1 MSKGTSLHVQFM
13 KKNIYLKR
21 LCLLLLVVLCTILL
35 FFLQYRYDNKYHFPG
50 IQGEQGILDLRSDRQ
65 PLSVLT
71 YGWEIYPQKLIAP
84 GEFNGQKPHFI
95 YLGQYGG
102 FEAGDQNGNP
112 HGCATYR
119 LTILLPPEV
128 NEYALELPEI
138 YSASRIWVNGRPVS
152 ILGDVTSVNPS
163 PSIRTGMI
171 TFSAAGKAELVV
183 QAADTRHYYSGMVYP
198 PAFGSTDAVSDLISL
213 RFLRTCIMVIASLT
227 IGILYLFIGIKT
239 GGERRRMI
247 LFSLVCLFF
256 TMHVIYPLFHL
267 FGAGYW
273 AYYLEDL
280 SFYLFLTA
288 ICALHCSLCGIKGR
302 PQRFAVFVCAAAALA
317 SLVVPALLLNGSLT
331 AMLLYS
337 VFLDGFKLVLF
348 SWLITTAFFNRE
360 QTETMRSLLLAG
372 LCTIAVALLVQAAA
386 PVFEPV
392 RFGWQTENAGFLF
405 ILLLAGGLWFDTI
418 RAYAE
423 RTALA
428 ENMRL
433 MKGQFAL
440 QEENYRIL
448 SKSIEETRKMRHDL
462 RHHIT
467 AIKELTNQKQYDALE
482 DYLEGYENSSEQ
494 TEWPVLCDN
503 HAANAVLTY
512 YRQRALQKQIPLS
525 IHVSL
530 PAELKLEA
538 WNLGVLLGNLLENAF
553 EASEKLPQELRSVKI
568 YAKIAKG
575 NLLITV
581 KNHWNGEF
589 TILNDRIYSTKHE
602 GAGIGLSSV
611 RSMAEANGGQF
622 YLTPDKDE
630 FEVSLVLWKQV

>member
-102 FEAGDQNGNP
+102 FEAGDKNGNP

-256 TMHVIYPLFHL
+256 TMHVMYPLFH
-267 FGAGYW
+267 
-273 AYYLEDL
+273 
-280 SFYLFLTA
+280 SFVSYRNL
-288 ICALHCSLCGIKGR
+288 
-302 PQRFAVFVCAAAALA
+302 CAALQSLRYQRQAATICRFRLCSCSSGFSCGSRSAVKRKLNCYAAL
-317 SLVVPALLLNGSLT
+317 L
-331 AMLLYS
+331 
-337 VFLDGFKLVLF
+337 
-348 SWLITTAFFNRE
+348 
-360 QTETMRSLLLAG
+360 SLLRRLQTRSFQLAHYH
-372 LCTIAVALLVQAAA
+372 C
-386 PVFEPV
+386 
-392 RFGWQTENAGFLF
+392 
-405 ILLLAGGLWFDTI
+405 IL
-418 RAYAE
+418 
-423 RTALA
+423 
-428 ENMRL
+428 
-433 MKGQFAL
+433 
-440 QEENYRIL
+440 
-448 SKSIEETRKMRHDL
+448 
-462 RHHIT
+462 
-467 AIKELTNQKQYDALE
+467 
-482 DYLEGYENSSEQ
+482 
-494 TEWPVLCDN
+494 
-503 HAANAVLTY
+503 
-512 YRQRALQKQIPLS
+512 
-525 IHVSL
+525 
-530 PAELKLEA
+530 
-538 WNLGVLLGNLLENAF
+538 
-553 EASEKLPQELRSVKI
+553 
-568 YAKIAKG
+568 
-575 NLLITV
+575 
-581 KNHWNGEF
+581 
-589 TILNDRIYSTKHE
+589 
-602 GAGIGLSSV
+602 
-611 RSMAEANGGQF
+611 
-622 YLTPDKDE
+622 
-630 FEVSLVLWKQV
+630 

>member
-1 MSKGTSLHVQFM
+1 M
-13 KKNIYLKR
+13 KQTIYLKR
-21 LCLLLLVVLCTILL
+21 LCLLLLVVICTILL

-71 YGWEIYPQKLIAP
+71 YGWEFYPQKLIAP
-84 GEFNGQKPHFI
+84 GEFDGQKPHFI

-102 FEAGDQNGNP
+102 FEAGDQNGDP

-119 LTILLPPEV
+119 LSILLPPKV

-152 ILGDVTSVNPS
+152 ILGDVNAVNPS

-171 TFSAAGKAELVV
+171 TFSAAGKAELVI
-183 QAADTRHYYSGMVYP
+183 QAADTRHYYSGIVYP
-198 PAFGSTDAVSDLISL
+198 PAFGSVEAVSNLISL
-213 RFLRTCIMVIASLT
+213 RILRTCIMVVASLT
-227 IGILYLFIGIKT
+227 IGILYLFIGIKIV
-239 GGERRRMI
+239 GERRRMI

-256 TMHVIYPLFHL
+256 TIHVMYPLFHL

-273 AYYLEDL
+273 TYYLEDL

-302 PQRFAVFVCAAAALA
+302 PRRFTASACVSVALA

-360 QTETMRSLLLAG
+360 QTETMGGLLLAG
-372 LCTIAVALLVQAAA
+372 LCTIAAALFAQTSA

-392 RFGWQTENAGFLF
+392 RFGWQTENAGFAF

-433 MKGQFAL
+433 MNRQFSL

-448 SKSIEETRKMRHDL
+448 STSIEETRKMRHDL
-462 RHHIT
+462 RHHIA
-467 AIKELTNQKQYDALE
+467 AIKELTKQKQYDALE
-482 DYLEGYENSSEQ
+482 NYLEGYENSMELAD
-494 TEWPVLCDN
+494 WPVICDN

-512 YRQRALQKQIPLS
+512 FQQRALQEQIPFS

-553 EASEKLPQELRSVKI
+553 EASEKLPQELRSVSIYSKI
-568 YAKIAKG
+568 TKG

-581 KNHWNGEF
+581 KNHWNGKF
-589 TILNDRIYSTKHE
+589 TIHENRIYSSKHE
-602 GAGIGLSSV
+602 GDGIGLSSV
-611 RSMAEANGGQF
+611 RSMVEMNGGQF
-622 YLTPDKDE
+622 YLTPGEDE
-630 FEVSLVLWKQV
+630 FEVSLVLWKQVLD